1 MHVDDIKTDPEF
13 EALFADTRLTGADL
27 EHLRNKLLTEGFH
40 DPLVLWRG
48 VLLDGYTR
56 LAICRE
62 EGIEPAVRSV
72 ELADREAAVEWIR
85 IHQHS
90 RRNLDEK
97 TRAKNIAAIYE
108 IRKKR
113 HGASDRFNHL
123 GEKVNKTRH
132 TVAEDLGV
140 SPAKV
145 QRSVEYVRGLESIE
159 RTEGSEARQEADR
172 TKSMNEIS
180 RYGKQLPKKVIE
192 GAMRGALAA
201 MEPPHKE
208 VVRKLLD
215 MAKSLDASEKISLA
229 RELFRIARKWGLQ
242 RR

>member
-1 MHVDDIKTDPEF
+1 MHVDDIKTDTEF

-27 EHLRNKLLTEGFH
+27 EHLRNKLVTEGFH

-56 LAICRE
+56 LTICRE

-72 ELADREAAVEWIR
+72 DDLIADRDGAIEWIR

-90 RRNLDEK
+90 RRNLDAK
-97 TRAKNIAAIYE
+97 ARALNIAEVYE
-108 IRKKR
+108 SRKRR
-113 HGASDRFNHL
+113 HGGEREASDSDYHLHTREAVAAEFN
-123 GEKVNKTRH
+123 
-132 TVAEDLGV
+132 V
-140 SPAKV
+140 SPAAV
-145 QRSVEYVRGLESIE
+145 QRAVEYKRGLDAIE
-159 RTEGSEARQEADR
+159 AHKGSEARAKAE
-172 TKSMNEIS
+172 
-180 RYGKQLPKKVIE
+180 QLPMATIIE
-192 GAMRGALAA
+192 RNRPSNRTAA
-201 MEPPHKE
+201 ASEPPHKE